1 MRAPFRACGC
11 AEVTE
16 LGLIVIAAALV
27 NNFVLVQFLGLCP
40 FMGASRRVEGAVGMG
55 LATGLVLTT
64 ASALSHLVESLLLA
78 PYGLEY
84 LRLIAFILIIGAS
97 VQLTDLLI
105 RRFSPLLHRV
115 LGLYIPLIASNC
127 AVLGVALLNSSASRS
142 LLAALFYGA
151 GAALGFGIVLT
162 LLAGLRERLEIADVP
177 APFRGNSI
185 ALITAGILSL
195 AFMGFTGFARL

>member
-1 MRAPFRACGC
+1 
-11 AEVTE
+11 VTE

-64 ASALSHLVESLLLA
+64 ASALSHLVENLLLA

-105 RRFSPLLHRV
+105 RRFSPLLHRI

-127 AVLGVALLNSSASRS
+127 AVLGVALLNSTASRS

>member
-1 MRAPFRACGC
+1 M
-11 AEVTE
+11 TE

-78 PYGLEY
+78 PLGLEY

-105 RRFSPLLHRV
+105 RRFSPMLHRI

-151 GAALGFGIVLT
+151 GAALGFGLVLS
-162 LLAGLRERLEIADVP
+162 LLAGLRERLETADVP
-177 APFRGNSI
+177 AAFRGNSI

>member
-1 MRAPFRACGC
+1 MS
-11 AEVTE
+11 E
-16 LGLIVIAAALV
+16 LLLIVVGAALV

-40 FMGASRRVEGAVGMG
+40 FMGASRRVEGAVGLG

-64 ASALSHLVESLLLA
+64 ASGLSYLVERFLLV
-78 PYGLEY
+78 PFGLEY
-84 LRLIAFILIIGAS
+84 LKLIAFILIIGAA
-97 VQLTDLLI
+97 VQLTELLV

-151 GAALGFGIVLT
+151 GAALGFAIVLS
-162 LLAGLRERLEIADVP
+162 LLAGLRERLELADVP
-177 APFRGNSI
+177 APFRGNAI
-185 ALITAGILSL
+185 AFVTAGILSL
-195 AFMGFTGFARL
+195 AFLGFNGFARL